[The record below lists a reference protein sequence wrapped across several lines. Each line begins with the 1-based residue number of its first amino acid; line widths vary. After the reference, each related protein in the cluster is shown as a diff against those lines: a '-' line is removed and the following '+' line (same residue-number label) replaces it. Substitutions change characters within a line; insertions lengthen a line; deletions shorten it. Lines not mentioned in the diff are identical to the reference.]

1 MGNNVKKCPWCGKE
15 LETRTVDN
23 GEKIKVV
30 CARCGYKFK
39 EFKKPIAEKVEE
51 KPSFVEVLP
60 EERPTAREKP
70 IWPYIVGG
78 AALILI
84 IVAFVKIFLL

>member
-1 MGNNVKKCPWCGKE
+1 MKKCPWCGKE
-15 LETRTVDN
+15 LETRSVDN
-23 GEKIKVV
+23 GEKVKII
-30 CARCGYKFK
+30 CIRCGYILK
-39 EFKKPIAEKVEE
+39 EFKKPFVQKEEE

-84 IVAFVKIFLL
+84 VVAFVKIFLL